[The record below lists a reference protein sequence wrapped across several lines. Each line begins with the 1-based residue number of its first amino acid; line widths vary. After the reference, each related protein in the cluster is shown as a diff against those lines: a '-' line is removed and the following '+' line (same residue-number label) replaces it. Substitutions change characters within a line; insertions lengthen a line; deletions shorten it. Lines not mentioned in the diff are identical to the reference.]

1 MAGAGKSVV
10 SGYLRELGWNLV
22 YFGGVTLA
30 ELDARG
36 LPHTPDNEKAIREE
50 LRQKHG
56 KDAYAKC
63 CLPKIQEFLRQGPT
77 VIDGLYSWAEYLF
90 LKKNVT
96 GPMYVWA
103 AYTPRSARY
112 ARLAARTVR
121 PLTPEQA
128 LARDIAEIE
137 NLDKGGP
144 IAMADFT
151 LLNGGSEQGLRKS
164 IDRILRQQVR
174 DSLLTG
180 QSPELLTIIQ
190 AAARRKVTR
199 QRIFRMIKEGR
210 LHPDP
215 FARAHGRTL
224 IVRAELDSYKKSKP
238 GAKKFGRLRKHLDS
252 P

>member
-1 MAGAGKSVV
+1 MHVKKGVRLLDKAHPLVIVVGMAGAGKSVI

-36 LPHTPDNEKAIREE
+36 LAHTPDNEKAMREE

-63 CLPKIQEFLRQGPT
+63 CLPKIQECLGQGPT
-77 VIDGLYSWAEYLF
+77 VIDGLYSWAEYLY
-90 LKKNVT
+90 LKKNIT

-103 AYTPRSARY
+103 AFTTRSVRY
-112 ARLAARTVR
+112 ARLAARPVR

-151 LLNGGSEQGLRKS
+151 LVNEGSEEDLRKS
-164 IDRILRQQVR
+164 IDLTLRRHVR
-174 DSLLTG
+174 
-180 QSPELLTIIQ
+180 
-190 AAARRKVTR
+190 
-199 QRIFRMIKEGR
+199 
-210 LHPDP
+210 
-215 FARAHGRTL
+215 
-224 IVRAELDSYKKSKP
+224 
-238 GAKKFGRLRKHLDS
+238 
-252 P
+252 

>member
-1 MAGAGKSVV
+1 LDKAHPLVIVVGMAGAGKSVI

-36 LPHTPDNEKAIREE
+36 LAHTPDNEKAMREE

-63 CLPKIQEFLRQGPT
+63 CLPKIQECLGQGPT
-77 VIDGLYSWAEYLF
+77 VIDGLYSWAEYLY
-90 LKKNVT
+90 LKKNIS

-103 AYTPRSARY
+103 AFTTRSVRY
-112 ARLAARTVR
+112 ARLAARPVR

-128 LARDIAEIE
+128 LARDVAEIE

-151 LLNGGSEQGLRKS
+151 LVNEGSEEDLRKS
-164 IDRILRQQVR
+164 IDLTLRRHVR
-174 DSLLTG
+174 
-180 QSPELLTIIQ
+180 
-190 AAARRKVTR
+190 
-199 QRIFRMIKEGR
+199 
-210 LHPDP
+210 
-215 FARAHGRTL
+215 
-224 IVRAELDSYKKSKP
+224 
-238 GAKKFGRLRKHLDS
+238 
-252 P
+252 

>member
-1 MAGAGKSVV
+1 MAGAGKSVI

-50 LRQKHG
+50 LRRKHG
-56 KDAYAKC
+56 KGAYAKC
-63 CLPKIQEFLRQGPT
+63 CLSKIQEFLGQGPT

-90 LKKNVT
+90 LKKTVP
-96 GPMYVWA
+96 GPTYVWA
-103 AYTPRSARY
+103 AYTTRSVRY
-112 ARLAARTVR
+112 ARLAARPVR

-151 LLNGGSEQGLRKS
+151 FLNDGSPEDLRKS
-164 IDRILRQQVR
+164 IDLTLRQHV
-174 DSLLTG
+174 
-180 QSPELLTIIQ
+180 
-190 AAARRKVTR
+190 
-199 QRIFRMIKEGR
+199 M
-210 LHPDP
+210 
-215 FARAHGRTL
+215 
-224 IVRAELDSYKKSKP
+224 
-238 GAKKFGRLRKHLDS
+238 
-252 P
+252 

>member
-1 MAGAGKSVV
+1 LDKAHPLVIVVGMAGAGKSAI
-10 SGYLRELGWNLV
+10 SAYLRELGWNLV

-36 LPHTPDNEKAIREE
+36 LEHTPANEKAMREE

-63 CLPKIQEFLRQGPT
+63 CLPRIQDFLRQGPT

-90 LKKNVT
+90 LKKNVR

-103 AYTPRSARY
+103 AFTTRSVRY
-112 ARLAARTVR
+112 ARLAARPVR

-144 IAMADFT
+144 IALADFT
-151 LLNGGSEQGLRKS
+151 LLNDSGEQDLRES
-164 IDRILRQQVR
+164 IDLILRQHICEN
-174 DSLLTG
+174 
-180 QSPELLTIIQ
+180 P
-190 AAARRKVTR
+190 
-199 QRIFRMIKEGR
+199 
-210 LHPDP
+210 
-215 FARAHGRTL
+215 
-224 IVRAELDSYKKSKP
+224 
-238 GAKKFGRLRKHLDS
+238 
-252 P
+252 